1 MRAEARFTH
10 AQDRSRDPLRGLRT
24 PSGWGD
30 LERSSFDQISNAP
43 GRSIDRA
50 VHMPPVHPY
59 DRRPGRLEHHGDDA
73 SGAVGD
79 ALPFDVQDR
88 PYVRMARAYR
98 ASVANSRYS
107 VYTRA

>member
-10 AQDRSRDPLRGLRT
+10 AQDRSRDQLRGLRT
-24 PSGWGD
+24 LSGWGD

-43 GRSIDRA
+43 SRSIDRA
-50 VHMPPVHPY
+50 VHMPPVYPY

-88 PYVRMARAYR
+88 PYTSYGAGI
-98 ASVANSRYS
+98 SRQC
-107 VYTRA
+107 RE